1 MHHITLIVS
10 WKQIIDF
17 VLIFKQAMLSVAS
30 DIDDMN
36 TKICLLSNFKWW
48 HYANIA
54 VWNICCTA
62 YCCLENC
69 ITKIIALS
77 VAMHLVLLWCEE
89 LKKKITPFGCI

>member
-1 MHHITLIVS
+1 
-10 WKQIIDF
+10 
-17 VLIFKQAMLSVAS
+17 MLSVAS

-89 LKKKITPFGCI
+89 LKKNYSLWMYIITCGFFKIKLV